1 MAIFTKDLSKKY
13 GDQVALDKVSI
24 DLKKGKIIG
33 LLGPNGAGKST
44 LMKILT

>member
-24 DLKKGKIIG
+24 DLKKGHRD
-33 LLGPNGAGKST
+33 LN
-44 LMKILT
+44 LMSQFMKV